1 MLPPLPSTNWRNQS
15 LFPTAQI
22 SFLIASAS
30 GVEKRRGLGAGRPCA
45 ELEDT
50 IDVAGDEGAA
60 ALAFPLVPFATRATL
75 RCCRKSRAEGVTT
88 QFSAIT
94 TQGAPAAPASCTS
107 RIATT
112 LRLEISMLFSALFTS
127 TPQILYE
134 KCLLPL

>member
-1 MLPPLPSTNWRNQS
+1 MLPPLPSTNWRIQS
-15 LFPTAQI
+15 FLPTAQI

-30 GVEKRRGLGAGRPCA
+30 GVEKRRGLAARVGAELAEALAGAGVFA
-45 ELEDT
+45 S
-50 IDVAGDEGAA
+50 A
-60 ALAFPLVPFATRATL
+60 ALPFPFFSRATL

-94 TQGAPAAPASCTS
+94 TQVAPAATASCTS